1 MFHIFNKILTIPPSL
16 PPPPSPALSPSKP
29 LFPNAYNSVHTSNA
43 FISHPSPR
51 LLVPRAKAV
60 LSQLNQFTTP
70 LEKLYCFKQCISIV
84 MTTSRVDG
92 TSEAVTADELLPI
105 LVYLVIVCD
114 IPNWNGNLQYINKF
128 HFSAVGMEEFA

>member
-1 MFHIFNKILTIPPSL
+1 MR
-16 PPPPSPALSPSKP
+16 
-29 LFPNAYNSVHTSNA
+29 
-43 FISHPSPR
+43 SHPSPLPSR
-51 LLVPRAKAV
+51 LLVPKAKAV

-70 LEKLYCFKQCISIV
+70 LEKLYCFKQCISVV